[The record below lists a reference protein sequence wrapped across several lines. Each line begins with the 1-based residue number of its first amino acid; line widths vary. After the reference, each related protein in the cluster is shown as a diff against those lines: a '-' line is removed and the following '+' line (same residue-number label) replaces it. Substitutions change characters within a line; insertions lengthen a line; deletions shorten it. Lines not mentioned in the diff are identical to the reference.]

1 MSAAPQNT
9 LPKLAIIAG
18 GGSAPRHLIAA
29 CQKLGREFF
38 VICLEGQAD
47 KDLAQDL
54 PHAWVPL
61 GAGARLKMLK
71 EEQQLTE
78 VVMIGRVRRPALTEL
93 KPDWLALK
101 VVMKAGINM
110 MGDDAFLRGI
120 GKGIEENIGMRVIG
134 VQE

>member
-47 KDLAQDL
+47 KNLAQDL
-54 PHAWVPL
+54 PHAWLPL
-61 GAGARLKMLK
+61 GAGGKLK
-71 EEQQLTE
+71 EVVAQHGLKEL
-78 VVMIGRVRRPALTEL
+78 VMIGRVRRPSLLEL
-93 KPDWLALK
+93 KPDMLALK

-110 MGDDAFLRGI
+110 AGDDALLRAI
-120 GKGIEENIGMRVIG
+120 GR
-134 VQE
+134 